1 MHPVLLEFGFVK
13 IFSYGLL
20 VASGFFAAIMYAS
33 RQAKREGMNPQEI
46 VDLCFYIMI
55 ASLLG
60 ARLLYVLVE
69 FSYFSQKPLEAFK
82 FWKGGLVFY
91 GGLIGGTIVAIV
103 YMKRYGMD
111 IWKVADVL
119 APAVA
124 IGQGIG
130 RWGCFFAGCCYGRPS
145 DVPWAITFTNVKS
158 LAPLNIALHPT
169 QIYLSLNAIAIFLI
183 LVWLQKRKRFD
194 GQILWTYGILYAVG
208 RFVIEYFRNDDRGY
222 VIDGVL
228 STSQFVGIIVFIL
241 SIAMWFLLKNRGE
254 QRSDRLS

>member
-69 FSYFSQKPLEAFK
+69 FSYFSQNPLEAFK

-103 YMKRYGMD
+103 YMKRCGMD
-111 IWKVADVL
+111 LWKVADVL
-119 APAVA
+119 APAIA

-145 DVPWAITFTNVKS
+145 DVPWAITFSNAKS

-183 LVWLQKRKRFD
+183 LVWLQKRKHFD

-254 QRSDRLS
+254 QRSTRLS